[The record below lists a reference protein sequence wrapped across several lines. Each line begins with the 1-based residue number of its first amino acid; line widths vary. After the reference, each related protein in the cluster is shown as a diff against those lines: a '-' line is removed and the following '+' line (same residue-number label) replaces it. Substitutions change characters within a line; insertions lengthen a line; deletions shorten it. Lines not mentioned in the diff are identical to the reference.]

1 MTELEFRRIH
11 WPRRFT
17 VNYRDGRSEVL
28 AGEDGVLFE
37 PPEDDPLNRGSISAK
52 LLPKSARTPSENI
65 GWRGCYLD
73 EIRSI
78 VTPTGELLWSAPS

>member
-1 MTELEFRRIH
+1 MTELDFRRIH

-28 AGEDGVLFE
+28 SGEDGVMFSG
-37 PPEDDPLNRGSISAK
+37 PADDPLNRGFITAK
-52 LLPKSARTPSENI
+52 ILPKSARRPRTNI

-78 VTPTGELLWSAPS
+78 VTPTGEVLWSAPS